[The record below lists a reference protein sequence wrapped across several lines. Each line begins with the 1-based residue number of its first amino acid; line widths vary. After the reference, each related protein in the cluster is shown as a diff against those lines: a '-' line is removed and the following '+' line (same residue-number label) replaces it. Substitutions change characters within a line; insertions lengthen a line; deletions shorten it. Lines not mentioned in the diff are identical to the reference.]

1 MQVLLEWAIRSRQI
15 CSHDACRSDLFFCRA
30 EIFLQEKI
38 YRVAALFFPI
48 FLSFPLS
55 TLALQ
60 RDNGNFI
67 DENLSTYA

>member
-15 CSHDACRSDLFFCRA
+15 CSRDACRSDLFFCSA

-38 YRVAALFFPI
+38 YRVAALFFSI
-48 FLSFPLS
+48 SLSFPLS
-55 TLALQ
+55 ALALQ

-67 DENLSTYA
+67 DENLSMYA